1 MASQR
6 YAILLVGIL
15 FLIQRGTCQLDVVTT
30 GVDPTAT
37 TTAAPVTARTTIAFT
52 KTGLTS
58 GFNVSSKNSIPRV
71 QDQTNQTLAAL
82 NQTVE
87 IVTTALANISTDVKD
102 SLDEAVQNISKIVS
116 TGAEFKLVENGFKS
130 LATVAKTLIDAADKR
145 MDRSLASLGT
155 LLKASIAAIVKLE
168 RDNLGRMKLSSDE
181 KTAARNLRSLE
192 NSFYKNMSTCLS
204 TFNGSISS
212 EIGTVEN
219 MLDTLLSEGQS
230 TAADLAK
237 AGCPSK
243 ECSALLRAA
252 ATTVAAWNTAI
263 SGTLNKLPNVNELTQ
278 CIATQVN
285 MAKFEFATLF
295 KNIAPPVD
303 LRAVL
308 TNNTDSLQTF
318 IRSALSNFSTSY
330 QKMIKPVTSR
340 INLLRTV
347 VSRNAL
353 TDPKTIIQNN
363 FKPIT
368 TVDDSTVQVVNTLL
382 PKITTLHRRAIA
394 ALINK
399 DTTVSARINQAIG
412 KDTSPNGTAECDAAI
427 QNITAIK
434 STFNSSVIACHMA
447 LEPSIST
454 LLTDVTSTTN
464 ATMVLFNAQMDSVA
478 GFKTAAMQQ
487 QATQLKSKLTA
498 GPQLSANVT
507 KTVTD
512 AVNKAY
518 GTLEKCVNDAVKEA
532 VADLDDKS
540 NPVIK
545 SCLAIA

>member
-1 MASQR
+1 
-6 YAILLVGIL
+6 
-15 FLIQRGTCQLDVVTT
+15 
-30 GVDPTAT
+30 
-37 TTAAPVTARTTIAFT
+37 
-52 KTGLTS
+52 
-58 GFNVSSKNSIPRV
+58 
-71 QDQTNQTLAAL
+71 
-82 NQTVE
+82 
-87 IVTTALANISTDVKD
+87 
-102 SLDEAVQNISKIVS
+102 
-116 TGAEFKLVENGFKS
+116 
-130 LATVAKTLIDAADKR
+130 
-145 MDRSLASLGT
+145 
-155 LLKASIAAIVKLE
+155 
-168 RDNLGRMKLSSDE
+168 
-181 KTAARNLRSLE
+181 
-192 NSFYKNMSTCLS
+192 
-204 TFNGSISS
+204 
-212 EIGTVEN
+212 

-263 SGTLNKLPNVNELTQ
+263 AGTLNKLPNINELTA
-278 CIATQVN
+278 CIA
-285 MAKFEFATLF
+285 
-295 KNIAPPVD
+295 
-303 LRAVL
+303 
-308 TNNTDSLQTF
+308 SQTF

-330 QKMIKPVTSR
+330 QKMIKPATSR

-368 TVDDSTVQVVNTLL
+368 TVDDSTVQIVNTLL
-382 PKITTLHRRAIA
+382 RKIITLHRRAIV

-399 DTTVSARINQAIG
+399 NTAVSARVSQAIA

-434 STFNSSVIACHMA
+434 STFNSSVIACHLA

-478 GFKTAAMQQ
+478 GFNTAAMQQ
-487 QATQLKSKLTA
+487 QAIQLKSKLAA
-498 GPQLSANVT
+498 GPQLSANVR

-545 SCLAIA
+545 SCLVIA